1 MSTINDSDLLLVERN
16 GNLHQITY
24 DQMSTLNDDDILLVE
39 RGGVQYKVEAQYVST
54 GPNGVILPSVEVL
67 TPLNGAGLNDGQ
79 SYTPMS
85 SAYVSTDTTPIM
97 HHYFPELITTV
108 SGGSWVNENKMF
120 DGNKSYFSELTGP
133 LVLYPK
139 QFSHHNQGGLKVRPH
154 CLCLRIPGG
163 GTVEV
168 LDENDTVL
176 RSYSSYFLVIS
187 LANDIGIIR
196 VNQKSDSLQLTK
208 TTIHSSLVGH
218 F

>member
-85 SAYVSTDTTPIM
+85 SAYVSTDTTPIY
-97 HHYFPELITTV
+97 HRYFQELITTV
-108 SGGSWVNENKMF
+108 SGGTWTDENEIF
-120 DGNKSYFSELTGP
+120 DGNNQHYATLNGATGVVSQAVFTNLP
-133 LVLYPK
+133 SLSATGETQTWAYAA
-139 QFSHHNQGGLKVRPH
+139 
-154 CLCLRIPGG
+154 GG
-163 GTVEV
+163 GTIEV
-168 LDENDTVL
+168 IDENDVVL
-176 RSYSSYFLVIS
+176 RTYSMATAPQYPDRT
-187 LANDIGIIR
+187 DIGIVR
-196 VNQKSDSLQLTK
+196 VNNKIRCCSYSR
-208 TTIHSSLVGH
+208 
-218 F
+218 